1 MDSQRPAEAP
11 RRKIATYGKLSSRGP
26 RAHATSAP
34 QTPSNRE
41 VTPSTTL
48 RQKLPSLPPPRFGD
62 SSRPQKTL
70 HSAPVSDQETARKQ
84 RDRETETPRKRSHRS
99 AFGMES
105 TKGTVDMLPTRRAP
119 KPPLYRKL
127 TWGLYGTDAKDPKSN
142 SLETGFADSHETV
155 SQAVTQK
162 VSTAVG
168 TSTAKLGKEAE
179 ANASYTNKV
188 SDTPPT
194 RRRRLIDA
202 LVAEENITSSSNVTS
217 SPSPSPSRSQSQI
230 IDGPDHVNN
239 KEHKHAR
246 IDRPSFRKE
255 APLRRTGSDTS
266 VLERRKVKFT
276 YSQSRSFIQASQES
290 DAAESTDYP
299 SLLDEI
305 DSPIKR
311 PPSPVMD
318 DDDDDDLKNKVAIRS
333 VHELRRAGANNRS
346 SDEVDDLLSRIG
358 TPGPLA
364 STMRRNG
371 LCELASRLQKKE
383 FMNQFRDHASRDNIA
398 KGIRHEE
405 DTISGFL
412 LAAIFVIFL
421 SAETAPHLLRQL
433 TENRVGLWLN
443 NLLGIPEDAT
453 AIAAQKSTNM
463 SRVGRTALDSVK
475 RALLEMDVWHGYK
488 LQRLSP
494 RTISLQLLSMLVGL
508 LDPQDVRVLL
518 DDTFANFSQL
528 RSSFTEDDSRED
540 VDYALTVLIM
550 EAESN
555 ATALTDEPLMKIRQE
570 MSDIA
575 AFLQSM
581 LQHWPKTRH
590 NIDATLLKLAINT
603 TNSETRAAALQN
615 GRLLSGLVCS
625 ITSGFSAVQ
634 SAIQSSAF
642 ESNVYDELSL
652 ILGIMINVLE
662 HCADARTSIHQDEV
676 DKLHETWSESERSIE
691 TDDSV
696 ETSKLGIAYS
706 YLAII
711 LGYLYLGH
719 TGLPVPGGLV
729 PAIQHFITIN
739 KTVNNK
745 TAELE
750 HLVYSLT
757 RLR

>member
-48 RQKLPSLPPPRFGD
+48 RQKLPGPPPPRFGD
-62 SSRPQKTL
+62 PSRSQKAL

-84 RDRETETPRKRSHRS
+84 RDREAETPRKRSHRS

-105 TKGTVDMLPTRRAP
+105 TKGTVDISPTRRAL
-119 KPPLYRKL
+119 KSPLSRKL
-127 TWGLYGTDAKDPKSN
+127 TLGLNGTDAKDAKPS
-142 SLETGFADSHETV
+142 SSETGFINSHETV
-155 SQAVTQK
+155 PQAVTPK
-162 VSTAVG
+162 KSTAVG

-179 ANASYTNKV
+179 ANASPTNKV
-188 SDTPPT
+188 PDTPPT

-202 LVAEENITSSSNVTS
+202 LVAEENVTSGSSSS
-217 SPSPSPSRSQSQI
+217 SSPSRSQSQI
-230 IDGPDHVNN
+230 TEGSDHVNN

-246 IDRPSFRKE
+246 IDRPSFRKDV
-255 APLRRTGSDTS
+255 PLRRTGSDS
-266 VLERRKVKFT
+266 SALERRKVKFT

-305 DSPIKR
+305 DAPIKR

-318 DDDDDDLKNKVAIRS
+318 DDDDDELKNKVAIRS

-364 STMRRNG
+364 SSMRRNG
-371 LCELASRLQKKE
+371 LCELATKLQKKE

-443 NLLGIPEDAT
+443 ILLAIQDDAT
-453 AIAAQKSTNM
+453 AIAAQRSANM
-463 SRVGRTALDSVK
+463 SRLGRTALDSVK
-475 RALLEMDVWHGYK
+475 RALLEMDIWHGYK
-488 LQRLSP
+488 LQRISP
-494 RTISLQLLSMLVGL
+494 RTISLQLLSMLVKL

-518 DDTFANFSQL
+518 DDTLANFSQL

-555 ATALTDEPLMKIRQE
+555 ATAPADEPLIKIRQE

-581 LQHWPKTRH
+581 LQHWPITRH
-590 NIDATLLKLAINT
+590 DIDASLLKLAINT
-603 TNSETRAAALQN
+603 TNNETRAAALQN
-615 GRLLSGLVCS
+615 GQLLSSLVHS
-625 ITSGFSAVQ
+625 ITSGFSAIQ
-634 SAIQSSAF
+634 SAIQKSAF
-642 ESNVYDELSL
+642 ESNVFDELSL

-662 HCADARTSIHQDEV
+662 HCPDARTSIHEDEV
-676 DKLHETWSESERSIE
+676 HKLNATWSESERSIE
-691 TDDSV
+691 RV
-696 ETSKLGIAYS
+696 CICCKERKKLTIAKTM
-706 YLAII
+706 
-711 LGYLYLGH
+711 
-719 TGLPVPGGLV
+719 TG
-729 PAIQHFITIN
+729 
-739 KTVNNK
+739 
-745 TAELE
+745 
-750 HLVYSLT
+750 
-757 RLR
+757 

>member
-1 MDSQRPAEAP
+1 MDSQPPVEAP
-11 RRKIATYGKLSSRGP
+11 RKKVATYGKLSSRGP

-34 QTPSNRE
+34 QTPSNRDA
-41 VTPSTTL
+41 TTSTTL
-48 RQKLPSLPPPRFGD
+48 RQKMAHLSSPQVGD
-62 SSRPQKTL
+62 SLRPQNVL
-70 HSAPVSDQETARKQ
+70 HSVATTDREVVRKQ
-84 RDRETETPRKRSHRS
+84 REREPQTPRKRSHKS

-105 TKGTVDMLPTRRAP
+105 TTEMVDMSSTRRTL
-119 KPPLYRKL
+119 KPPLQWKL
-127 TWGLYGTDAKDPKSN
+127 TGRLHGTDAKDSKAN
-142 SLETGFADSHETV
+142 ALEPGSVYSRETA

-162 VSTAVG
+162 DSSTAIGASPSATKLDKEVE
-168 TSTAKLGKEAE
+168 AKT
-179 ANASYTNKV
+179 SYTNKQ

-202 LVAEENITSSSNVTS
+202 LVAEENINS
-217 SPSPSPSRSQSQI
+217 SPSPNHSQSPSIGGS
-230 IDGPDHVNN
+230 DHVSN

-246 IDRPSFRKE
+246 VEQPSFRKE
-255 APLRRTGSDTS
+255 APLRRTGSDSS
-266 VLERRKVKFT
+266 VLERRRVKFT
-276 YSQSRSFIQASQES
+276 YSQSRSFLQASQDS
-290 DAAESTDYP
+290 SAAESTDYP

-305 DSPIKR
+305 DEPVKR
-311 PPSPVMD
+311 PPSPVIDD

-358 TPGPLA
+358 TPGSLA
-364 STMRRNG
+364 SSMRRNG
-371 LCELASRLQKKE
+371 LCELASKLQKKE
-383 FMNQFRDHASRDNIA
+383 FMSQFRDHASRDNIA
-398 KGIRHEE
+398 KGIRLEK

-412 LAAIFVIFL
+412 LAASFVIFL

-433 TENRVGLWLN
+433 TENRVGLWLSS
-443 NLLGIPEDAT
+443 LLMMQEDVT

-463 SRVGRTALDSVK
+463 SRAGRSALAGVK
-475 RALLEMDVWHGYK
+475 SALLEMDIWQGYR
-488 LQRLSP
+488 LQQLSP
-494 RTISLQLLSMLVGL
+494 STISLQLLSMLVRL
-508 LDPQDVRVLL
+508 LDPHDVRILL
-518 DDTFANFSQL
+518 DDTSTNFSQL
-528 RSSFTEDDSRED
+528 RSSFAKGDSRDD
-540 VDYALTVLIM
+540 VDYALTILIM

-555 ATALTDEPLMKIRQE
+555 STAPADEPLLKIRHE

-575 AFLQSM
+575 AFLQNT
-581 LQHWPKTRH
+581 LKCWPETRH
-590 NIDATLLKLAINT
+590 SIDATLLKLAINT
-603 TNSETRAAALQN
+603 TNNETRAAALENTQ
-615 GRLLSGLVCS
+615 LMSSLVCC
-625 ITSGFSAVQ
+625 IASGFSSVQ
-634 SAIQSSAF
+634 SAIRNSAF
-642 ESNVYDELSL
+642 ETNTYDELSL

-662 HCADARTSIHQDEV
+662 HCSAARTSVHTDEV
-676 DKLHETWSESERSIE
+676 EKLTATWSESEQSIE

-696 ETSKLGIAYS
+696 ETSKLGIAHS

-719 TGLPVPGGLV
+719 TELPLPSGLV

>member
-48 RQKLPSLPPPRFGD
+48 RQKLPGLPPRFGD
-62 SSRPQKTL
+62 PSRSQKAL

-84 RDRETETPRKRSHRS
+84 RDREAETPRKRSHRS

-105 TKGTVDMLPTRRAP
+105 TKGTVDISPTGRAL
-119 KPPLYRKL
+119 KSPLSRKL
-127 TWGLYGTDAKDPKSN
+127 TLGLNGTDAKDTKPS
-142 SLETGFADSHETV
+142 SFEPGFINSHETV
-155 SQAVTQK
+155 SPAVTPK
-162 VSTAVG
+162 KSTAVG

-179 ANASYTNKV
+179 ANASPTNKV
-188 SDTPPT
+188 PDTPPT

-202 LVAEENITSSSNVTS
+202 LVAEENVTSSSS
-217 SPSPSPSRSQSQI
+217 SSSSPSRSQSQI
-230 IDGPDHVNN
+230 TEVSDHVNN

-246 IDRPSFRKE
+246 IDRPSFRKDV
-255 APLRRTGSDTS
+255 PLRRTGSDS
-266 VLERRKVKFT
+266 SALERRKVKFT

-305 DSPIKR
+305 DAPIKR

-318 DDDDDDLKNKVAIRS
+318 DDDDDELKNKVAIRS

-364 STMRRNG
+364 SSMRRNG
-371 LCELASRLQKKE
+371 LCELASKLQKKE

-443 NLLGIPEDAT
+443 TLLAIQDDAT
-453 AIAAQKSTNM
+453 AIAAQRSANM
-463 SRVGRTALDSVK
+463 SRLGRTALDSVK
-475 RALLEMDVWHGYK
+475 RALLEMDIWHGYK

-494 RTISLQLLSMLVGL
+494 RTISLQLLSMLVKL

-518 DDTFANFSQL
+518 DDTLVNFSQL

-555 ATALTDEPLMKIRQE
+555 ATAPADEPLIKIRQE

-581 LQHWPKTRH
+581 LQHWPRTRH
-590 NIDATLLKLAINT
+590 DIDASLLKLAINT
-603 TNSETRAAALQN
+603 TNNETRAAALQN
-615 GRLLSGLVCS
+615 GRLLSSLVSS

-634 SAIQSSAF
+634 SAIQKSAF

-662 HCADARTSIHQDEV
+662 HCPDARTSIHEDEV
-676 DKLHETWSESERSIE
+676 EKLNATWSESERSIE

-696 ETSKLGIAYS
+696 ETSKLGIANS

-739 KTVNNK
+739 KAVGDK
-745 TAELE
+745 AAGLE

>member
-48 RQKLPSLPPPRFGD
+48 RQKLPGPPPPRFGD
-62 SSRPQKTL
+62 PSRSQKAL
-70 HSAPVSDQETARKQ
+70 HSAPVSDQETTRKQ
-84 RDRETETPRKRSHRS
+84 RDREAETPRKRSHRS

-105 TKGTVDMLPTRRAP
+105 TKGTVDISPTRRAL
-119 KPPLYRKL
+119 KSPLSRKL
-127 TWGLYGTDAKDPKSN
+127 TLGLNGTDAKDSKPS
-142 SLETGFADSHETV
+142 SFETGFINSHETV
-155 SQAVTQK
+155 PQAVTPK
-162 VSTAVG
+162 KSTAVG

-179 ANASYTNKV
+179 ANASPTNKV
-188 SDTPPT
+188 PDTPPT

-202 LVAEENITSSSNVTS
+202 LVAEENVASSSS
-217 SPSPSPSRSQSQI
+217 SSSSSSPSRSQSQI
-230 IDGPDHVNN
+230 TEGSDHVNN
-239 KEHKHAR
+239 KEHKHAW

-255 APLRRTGSDTS
+255 VPLRRTGSDS
-266 VLERRKVKFT
+266 SALERRKVKFT

-305 DSPIKR
+305 DAPIKP

-318 DDDDDDLKNKVAIRS
+318 DDDDDELKNKVAIRS

-364 STMRRNG
+364 SSMRRNG

-398 KGIRHEE
+398 KGISHEK

-443 NLLGIPEDAT
+443 SLLAIQEDAT

-494 RTISLQLLSMLVGL
+494 RTISLQLLFMLVGL

-555 ATALTDEPLMKIRQE
+555 ATAPADEPLMKIRQE

-575 AFLQSM
+575 AFLQNM
-581 LQHWPKTRH
+581 LQHWPRTRH

-603 TNSETRAAALQN
+603 TNNETRAAALQN
-615 GRLLSGLVCS
+615 GRLLSSLVGT

-634 SAIQSSAF
+634 SAIQKSAF

-662 HCADARTSIHQDEV
+662 HCSDARTSIHEDEV
-676 DKLHETWSESERSIE
+676 EKLHVTWSESERSIE

-719 TGLPVPGGLV
+719 TGLAVPGGLV

-739 KTVNNK
+739 KAVGDK
-745 TAELE
+745 AAGLE

>member
-48 RQKLPSLPPPRFGD
+48 RQKLPGLPPSRFGD
-62 SSRPQKTL
+62 SSRPQKAL
-70 HSAPVSDQETARKQ
+70 HSAPASDQETARKQ
-84 RDRETETPRKRSHRS
+84 RDREAETPRKRSHRS
-99 AFGMES
+99 AF
-105 TKGTVDMLPTRRAP
+105 
-119 KPPLYRKL
+119 
-127 TWGLYGTDAKDPKSN
+127 DAKDSKS
-142 SLETGFADSHETV
+142 SSHETGFTNSHETV

-168 TSTAKLGKEAE
+168 TSTAKLGKEAD

-188 SDTPPT
+188 PDTPPT

-202 LVAEENITSSSNVTS
+202 LVAEENITSS
-217 SPSPSPSRSQSQI
+217 PSPSPNRSQSQI
-230 IDGPDHVNN
+230 IDGSDHVNN
-239 KEHKHAR
+239 NTKEHKHAR

-255 APLRRTGSDTS
+255 APLRRTGSDSS

-305 DSPIKR
+305 DEPIKR

-318 DDDDDDLKNKVAIRS
+318 EDDDDELKNKVAIRS

-398 KGIRHEE
+398 KGICHEK

-433 TENRVGLWLN
+433 TENQVGVWLN
-443 NLLGIPEDAT
+443 NLLAIQEDAT
-453 AIAAQKSTNM
+453 AIAAQKSANM
-463 SRVGRTALDSVK
+463 SKAGRTALDSVK

-494 RTISLQLLSMLVGL
+494 RTISLQLLSMLIGL

-555 ATALTDEPLMKIRQE
+555 AAAPADEPLMKIRQE

-581 LQHWPKTRH
+581 LQHWPRTRH

-603 TNSETRAAALQN
+603 TNNETRAAALQN
-615 GRLLSGLVCS
+615 GRLLSSLVCS
-625 ITSGFSAVQ
+625 ISSGFSAVQ
-634 SAIQSSAF
+634 SAIQNSAF

-652 ILGIMINVLE
+652 ILGIMINILE
-662 HCADARTSIHQDEV
+662 HCADARTSIHEDEV
-676 DKLHETWSESERSIE
+676 DKLNATWSESERSIE

-719 TGLPVPGGLV
+719 TRLPVPGGLV

>member
-48 RQKLPSLPPPRFGD
+48 RQKLPGVPPPRFGD
-62 SSRPQKTL
+62 PSRSQKAL

-84 RDRETETPRKRSHRS
+84 RDREAETPRKRSHKS

-105 TKGTVDMLPTRRAP
+105 TKGTVDISPTRRAL
-119 KPPLYRKL
+119 KSPLSRKL
-127 TWGLYGTDAKDPKSN
+127 TLGLNGTDAKDSKPS
-142 SLETGFADSHETV
+142 SSETGFINSHETV
-155 SQAVTQK
+155 SQAVTPK
-162 VSTAVG
+162 KSAAVG
-168 TSTAKLGKEAE
+168 TSTAKLEKEAE
-179 ANASYTNKV
+179 ANASPTNKV
-188 SDTPPT
+188 PDTPPT

-202 LVAEENITSSSNVTS
+202 LVAEENITSSS
-217 SPSPSPSRSQSQI
+217 SPSPSRSQSQI
-230 IDGPDHVNN
+230 TDGSDNVNN

-255 APLRRTGSDTS
+255 VPLRRTGSDS
-266 VLERRKVKFT
+266 SALERRKVKFT

-305 DSPIKR
+305 DAPIKR

-318 DDDDDDLKNKVAIRS
+318 DDDDDELKNKVAIRS

-364 STMRRNG
+364 SSMRRNG

-443 NLLGIPEDAT
+443 NLLAIQDDAT
-453 AIAAQKSTNM
+453 AIAAQRSANM
-463 SRVGRTALDSVK
+463 SRAGRTALDSVK
-475 RALLEMDVWHGYK
+475 RALLEMDVWRGYK

-494 RTISLQLLSMLVGL
+494 RTIALQLLSMLVKL

-528 RSSFTEDDSRED
+528 RSSFIEDDSQDD

-555 ATALTDEPLMKIRQE
+555 ATAPADEPLMKIRQE

-581 LQHWPKTRH
+581 LQRWPRTRDD
-590 NIDATLLKLAINT
+590 IDATLLKLAINT
-603 TNSETRAAALQN
+603 TNNETRAAALQN
-615 GRLLSGLVCS
+615 GRLLSSLVSS
-625 ITSGFSAVQ
+625 IASGFSAVQ
-634 SAIQSSAF
+634 SAIQKSAF

-662 HCADARTSIHQDEV
+662 HCPDARTSIHEDEV
-676 DKLHETWSESERSIE
+676 DKLNATWSESERSIE

-719 TGLPVPGGLV
+719 IGLPVPGGLV

-739 KTVNNK
+739 KTLNNK

>member
-48 RQKLPSLPPPRFGD
+48 RQKLPGPPPPRFGD
-62 SSRPQKTL
+62 PSRSQVAL
-70 HSAPVSDQETARKQ
+70 HSAPVSDQETTRKQ
-84 RDRETETPRKRSHRS
+84 RDREAETPRKRSHRS

-105 TKGTVDMLPTRRAP
+105 TKGTVDISPTRRAL
-119 KPPLYRKL
+119 KSPLSWKL
-127 TWGLYGTDAKDPKSN
+127 TLGLNGTDAKDSKPS
-142 SLETGFADSHETV
+142 SFETGSINSHETV
-155 SQAVTQK
+155 SQAVTPK
-162 VSTAVG
+162 KSTAVG
-168 TSTAKLGKEAE
+168 TSTTKLGKEAE
-179 ANASYTNKV
+179 ANPSPTNKV
-188 SDTPPT
+188 PDTPPT

-202 LVAEENITSSSNVTS
+202 LVAEENITSSS
-217 SPSPSPSRSQSQI
+217 SPSSPSPSRSQSQI
-230 IDGPDHVNN
+230 TDGSDNVNN

-255 APLRRTGSDTS
+255 VPLRRTGSDS
-266 VLERRKVKFT
+266 SALERRKVKFT

-305 DSPIKR
+305 DAPIQR

-318 DDDDDDLKNKVAIRS
+318 DDDDDELKNKVAIRS

-364 STMRRNG
+364 SSMRRNG
-371 LCELASRLQKKE
+371 LCELASKLQKKE

-405 DTISGFL
+405 DTVSGFL

-443 NLLGIPEDAT
+443 TLLEIQDDAT
-453 AIAAQKSTNM
+453 AIAAQRSANM

-494 RTISLQLLSMLVGL
+494 RTISLQLLSMLVKL

-518 DDTFANFSQL
+518 DDTLANFSQL

-555 ATALTDEPLMKIRQE
+555 ATAPADEPLIKIRQE

-581 LQHWPKTRH
+581 LRHWPRTRH
-590 NIDATLLKLAINT
+590 DIDASLLKLAINT
-603 TNSETRAAALQN
+603 TNNETRAAALQN
-615 GRLLSGLVCS
+615 GQLLSSLVCS
-625 ITSGFSAVQ
+625 ITSGFSAIQ
-634 SAIQSSAF
+634 SAIQKSAF
-642 ESNVYDELSL
+642 ESNVFDELSL

-662 HCADARTSIHQDEV
+662 HCPDARTSIHEDEV
-676 DKLHETWSESERSIE
+676 EKLNATWSESERSIE

-739 KTVNNK
+739 KAVGDK
-745 TAELE
+745 AAGLE